1 MLKVPDSEIVSP
13 KIIESPRDG
22 IQGLK
27 KFIPTKIK
35 ADYINSI
42 LKIGFD
48 EVDIGSFVSE
58 KAIPQLRDTAEVI
71 NLLDLDQT
79 RSKLLVLVANKKGG
93 EEAAEF
99 DEINSLI
106 FPFSVS
112 PTFLKRNINSDFYN
126 SIKTID
132 ELRNVCEKRKKNL
145 IVYITMG
152 FGNPYGDIW
161 NIDIIFERV
170 EKLIDFGITTI
181 PFSDILGNSTP
192 SRIHEVFSSVIKEFP
207 TIEFGFH
214 LHTNPHDWH
223 EKVGAA
229 LNSGCKRF
237 DTVING
243 LGGCPMAGK
252 ELLGN
257 LDTLSFLN
265 FLDQKNISHKI
276 NNTALNDAVE
286 KSKIYFT

>member
-1 MLKVPDSEIVSP
+1 MLKVQDSETVCP

-22 IQGLK
+22 IQGLTN
-27 KFIPTKIK
+27 FIPTNIK

-58 KAIPQLRDTAEVI
+58 KVIPQLSDTAEVI
-71 NLLDLDQT
+71 NLLDFDQT

-93 EEAAEF
+93 EEASEF

-145 IVYITMG
+145 IVYIAMG
-152 FGNPYGDIW
+152 FGNPYGDPW
-161 NIDIIFERV
+161 NIDIVFEWV

-192 SRIHEVFSSVIKEFP
+192 LRIHEVFSSVIKDFP
-207 TIEFGFH
+207 EIEFGFH
-214 LHTNPHDWH
+214 LHTNPQDWY
-223 EKVGAA
+223 EKVESAY
-229 LNSGCKRF
+229 NSGCMRF

-243 LGGCPMAGK
+243 FGGCPTTGK

-257 LDTLSFLN
+257 LDTLSFIN
-265 FLDQKNISHKI
+265 FLNQKNILHKI
-276 NNTALNDAVE
+276 NLKALEDTIE
-286 KSKIYFT
+286 KSKKYFT